1 MKITP
6 LLRWL
11 FHPDLVEELE
21 SDLDEL
27 FQQRVKLMG
36 LRKARWRYLEDAL
49 SLVRPSLLKWKP
61 VVYQY
66 NNYPQPTNATMIRNY
81 VKIAWR
87 NLVRNKSYSAINIVG
102 LSVGMTVAMLIGLW
116 VYDELSFNSYHQNH
130 DRIAQVLENETLE
143 NGVQTFSSLPMPL
156 SQELRTKYPNDFK
169 YVVASTA
176 GFEQIIAYQNKKF
189 TKTGNYAEAEF
200 PDLMTLK
207 MIKGT
212 RSGLKDPNSVLLSE
226 SVAKALF
233 GDADPLQKAV
243 KIGNKYTVQV
253 TGVYEDLPHNSAFT
267 DVTFVA
273 PIDLLFENKEDRHN
287 WRSSSFDIFTQL
299 NPNSRFDDVSVKIKD
314 LFRKNAED
322 ENRTRSA
329 LFLHPMNQWHLY
341 STFENG
347 VNAGGRIQFV
357 WLFSIIGVFVLLLA
371 CINFMNLST
380 ARSQKRAKEVGIRKA
395 IGSQRGQLIGQ
406 FFSESF
412 LVVALSFGLSLA
424 FVWFILPYFN
434 EVADKQ
440 LVMRWTD
447 ARFWIF
453 SIGFSLF
460 TGIVAGSYPALYL
473 SSFQPIK
480 VLKGHGPSLRFNI
493 GRFASIPRKV
503 LVVMQFTVSVTLII
517 GTIIVFRQI
526 QFAKNRPIGYSRE
539 GLINITM
546 NTPEIQGNYDAV
558 RNELLATGVVADMGE
573 SSSPITGIWSSAN
586 NLDWRGKDP
595 NRAASFGTILV
606 TPDFGKVVGW
616 KIKEGREFSRQFTSD
631 SSTFLLNEAAVKLT
645 GLKNP
650 VGEIIKWHGKNW
662 KVLGVVKDMVM
673 TSPFEPVTPTVFMID
688 SKERGFN
695 IIHIKLNP
703 TVSVREALPKL
714 EAVFKKIN
722 PAAPFEY
729 RFADQEYTKKF
740 AAEERI
746 GTLASIFAIL
756 AIFISCLGLF
766 GLSSYMAEQRIK
778 EIGVRK
784 VLGAT
789 VPNIV
794 SLLSRDFL
802 LLVFIAFLVASPVA
816 WYTMDKFLQ
825 AYKYRIAIEWWVFA
839 LTGALAI
846 GIALLTVSFQS
857 IKAALM
863 NPVTSLRS
871 E

>member
-36 LRKARWRYLEDAL
+36 LRKARWRYLKDAL

-66 NNYPQPTNATMIRNY
+66 NNYPQPTNTTMIRNY

-176 GFEQIIAYQNKKF
+176 GFEQIIAYQDKKF

-273 PIDLLFENKEDRHN
+273 PIDLLFENKEDRNN

-440 LVMRWTD
+440 LVMHWTD

-766 GLSSYMAEQRIK
+766 GLSSFMAEQRIK

>member
-1 MKITP
+1 MTP
-6 LLRWL
+6 PKLADQFLRFFL
-11 FHPDLVEELE
+11 SADRLEEVQGDLHEEFAYQVERIGE
-21 SDLDEL
+21 
-27 FQQRVKLMG
+27 R
-36 LRKARWRYLEDAL
+36 RARWRYWRD
-49 SLVRPSLLKWKP
+49 VIGFIKP
-61 VVYQY
+61 FAIKRQDKPYSTTY
-66 NNYPQPTNATMIRNY
+66 LTNPIMLRNY
-81 VKIAWR
+81 IKIAWR
-87 NLVRNKSYSAINIVG
+87 NLIRNKSYSAINIVG

-116 VYDELSFNSYHQNH
+116 VYDELSFNSYHPNR

-143 NGVQTFSSLPMPL
+143 GGIETFTSLPMPL
-156 SQELRTKYPNDFK
+156 SQEIRSKYPNDFK
-169 YVVASTA
+169 YVVASTTS
-176 GFEQIIAYQNKKF
+176 FEQIIAYKDKKF
-189 TKTGNYAEAEF
+189 TKTGNYAETEF
-200 PDLMTLK
+200 PELVTLK

-212 RSGLKDPNSVLLSE
+212 RSGLKDPTSVLLSE

-233 GDADPLQKAV
+233 GDVDPLQKAV
-243 KIGNKYTVQV
+243 KIGNKHTVQV
-253 TGVYEDLPHNSAFT
+253 TGVYEDLPRNSAFS

-273 PIDLLFENKEDRHN
+273 PIDLLFENKEDKNN
-287 WRSSSFDIFTQL
+287 WRNSSFSIFTQL

-314 LFRKNAED
+314 LFRNNTQDK
-322 ENRTRSA
+322 TQSA
-329 LFLHPMNQWHLY
+329 LLLHPMNRWHLY
-341 STFENG
+341 STWENG
-347 VNAGGRIQFV
+347 VNTGGRIQFV
-357 WLFSIIGVFVLLLA
+357 WLFGIIGVFVLLLA

-395 IGSQRGQLIGQ
+395 IGSLRGQLIRQ

-412 LVVALSFGLSLA
+412 LVVALAFGLAIAL
-424 FVWFILPYFN
+424 VWLILPYFN
-434 EVADKQ
+434 EVSDKQ
-440 LVMRWTD
+440 MTMLWAD
-447 ARFWIF
+447 PRFWLF
-453 SIGFSLF
+453 SLGFSLF

-480 VLKGHGPSLRFNI
+480 VLKGTFTI

-503 LVVMQFTVSVTLII
+503 LVVIQFTVSVTLII

-539 GLINITM
+539 GLLNIVM
-546 NTPEIQGNYDAV
+546 NTPEIQGNYDVV
-558 RNELLATGVVADMGE
+558 RNELFETGVVADMGE

-606 TPDFGKVVGW
+606 TPDFGKVIGW

-631 SSTFLLNEAAVKLT
+631 TATFLLNEAAVKQT

-673 TSPFEPVTPTVFMID
+673 TSPFESVIPTVFMID
-688 SKERGFN
+688 SKERSFN
-695 IIHIKLNP
+695 IIHIKLKP
-703 TVSVREALPKL
+703 TVSVRDALAKL
-714 EAVFKKIN
+714 EVVFKRLN

-746 GTLASIFAIL
+746 GKLASIFAIL

-766 GLSSYMAEQRIK
+766 GLSSFMAEQRIK

-789 VPNIV
+789 IPNIV

-802 LLVFIAFLVASPVA
+802 VLVFIAFLVASPVA
-816 WYTMDKFLQ
+816 WYSMDKFLQ
-825 AYKYRIAIEWWVFA
+825 AYKYRINIEWWVFA
-839 LTGALAI
+839 LTGALALS
-846 GIALLTVSFQS
+846 IALVTVSFQS

-863 NPVTSLRS
+863 NPVKSLRS

>member
-1 MKITP
+1 MQPPP
-6 LLRWL
+6 LADYLLKLVCAPHRL
-11 FHPDLVEELE
+11 EEVQGDLHEEFAYQIE
-21 SDLDEL
+21 
-27 FQQRVKLMG
+27 RIG
-36 LRKARWRYLEDAL
+36 LRRARWRYWWDVLGFM
-49 SLVRPSLLKWKP
+49 KP
-61 VVYQY
+61 FAIKRQDKQY
-66 NNYPQPTNATMIRNY
+66 STPYITNPIMIRNY

-102 LSVGMTVAMLIGLW
+102 LAVGMSVAMLIGLW
-116 VYDELSFNSYHQNH
+116 VYDELSFNTYHQNH
-130 DRIAQVLENETLE
+130 DRIAQVMENETLE
-143 NGVQTFSSLPMPL
+143 GGIETLTSLPMPL
-156 SQELRTKYPNDFK
+156 SQEIRTKYPNDFK
-169 YVVASTA
+169 YVVAATA
-176 GFEQIIAYQNKKF
+176 SFDQIIAYKDKKF
-189 TKTGNYAEAEF
+189 TKLGTYAESEF
-200 PDLMTLK
+200 PELMTLK

-212 RSGLKDPNSVLLSE
+212 RSGLKDPGSVLLSE

-253 TGVYEDLPHNSAFT
+253 TGVYEDLPRNSAFAE
-267 DVTFVA
+267 VTFVA
-273 PIDLLFENKEDRHN
+273 PIDLLFEDKEDKNN
-287 WRSSSFDIFTQL
+287 WRSSSFGIFTQL

-314 LFRKNAED
+314 LFRIHTQDK
-322 ENRTRSA
+322 TQSA
-329 LFLHPMNQWHLY
+329 LFLYPMNQWHLY
-341 STFENG
+341 STWENG
-347 VNAGGRIQFV
+347 VNTGGRIQFV

-395 IGSQRGQLIGQ
+395 IGSLRGQLISQ

-412 LVVALSFGLSLA
+412 LVVALAFGLSLA
-424 FVWFILPYFN
+424 VVWLILPYFN

-440 LVMRWTD
+440 LVMPWTD
-447 ARFWIF
+447 ARFWLL

-460 TGIVAGSYPALYL
+460 TGVVAGSYPALYL

-480 VLKGHGPSLRFNI
+480 VLKGTFNI

-503 LVVMQFTVSVTLII
+503 LVVIQFTVSVTLII

-558 RNELLATGVVADMGE
+558 RNELLETGVVADMGE

-616 KIKEGREFSRQFTSD
+616 KVKEGREFSRQFTSD

-662 KVLGVVKDMVM
+662 KVLGVLKDMVM

-695 IIHIKLNP
+695 IIHIKLSP

-714 EAVFKKIN
+714 EAVFKKLN

-746 GTLASIFAIL
+746 GKLASIFAIL

-766 GLSSYMAEQRIK
+766 GLSSFMAEQRIK

-802 LLVFIAFLVASPVA
+802 MLVFIAFLVASPLA
-816 WYTMDKFLQ
+816 WYMMDKFLQ
-825 AYKYRIAIEWWVFA
+825 SYKYRIDIEWWVFA

-846 GIALLTVSFQS
+846 SIALLTVSFQS

-863 NPVTSLRS
+863 NPVKSLRS